1 VQTLKVVVA
10 SMANTVQAQAL
21 TEPKPVMMTVAALA
35 RALGAKL
42 VLPISESVRDGF
54 FTGVSTD
61 TRSIAAGELFVALM
75 GENFNGNTYVEKAAA
90 LGAVAALVSEVQENA
105 SIAQVVVPNTRT
117 ALGLLAQLWRS
128 RFSIPKIALT
138 GSNGKT
144 TVKEMLRAI
153 FIAHYESADYVHATE
168 GNLNNDIGLPL
179 TLCKLRG
186 HHRVSVLEM
195 GMNHL
200 GEINYLTRL
209 AQPDVALIN
218 MAGTAHIGELG
229 SVEAIA
235 QAKGEIL
242 SGLTDHGV
250 AVLNADD
257 RFYSYWQKGA
267 GARRIVSFG
276 LRNSAADVNGVIALH
291 GLEINYQGSN
301 AVTQLQVV
309 GEHNMR
315 NALAAAAAALVI
327 GVPLSSVAN
336 GLSAFVGVAGRLRN
350 FEAICGGRVID
361 DSYNANADSMQAAI
375 KVLAATP
382 ANMRILVL
390 GDMGEQGAKTVE
402 MHRLV
407 GAAARAA
414 GIENLFLLGSA
425 SVETAHGYGNGAK
438 HFQTVESLVAAM
450 QPLLSPQTTVLVKG
464 SRFMAMERVVAA
476 LVADKNYLNKAAH

>member
-1 VQTLKVVVA
+1 
-10 SMANTVQAQAL
+10 MANTTQIPAL
-21 TEPKPVMMTVAALA
+21 TEPKLVMMTVAALA

-42 VLPISESVRDGF
+42 VLPMSESVGDVVF
-54 FTGVSTD
+54 NGVSTD
-61 TRSIAAGELFVALM
+61 TRSIAAGELFVALV

-105 SIAQVVVPNTRT
+105 TIAQVVVPNTRT

-153 FIAHYESADYVHATE
+153 FIAHYGNADYVHATE

-179 TLCKLRG
+179 TLCKLRA
-186 HHRVSVLEM
+186 HHKVSVLEM

-257 RFYSYWQKGA
+257 RFFSYWQKVA

-276 LRNSAADVNGVIALH
+276 LRNSAADVNGVVTSG
-291 GLEINYQGSN
+291 GLEINYQGSHT
-301 AVTQLQVV
+301 AAQLQVA
-309 GEHNMR
+309 GEHNMS

-327 GVPLSSVAN
+327 GVPLSSVAK
-336 GLSAFVGVAGRLRN
+336 GLSEFVGVAGRLRN

-390 GDMGEQGAKTVE
+390 GDMGEQGAKSVE

-425 SVETAHGYGNGAK
+425 SVETAYGYGNGAK

-476 LVADKNYLNKAAH
+476 LVADKNYINKAAH